1 MTLSNRMVAALAPA
15 MAVVIAAVGLVAW
28 HSAHGLA
35 PITLVEV
42 SQVCLFLDKICFLNS
57 RRCYSPSGSLQGF
70 VMFGVICNVL
80 CTCVSESDRENEKKR
95 KSKIKL

>member
-1 MTLSNRMVAALAPA
+1 MEIFSILVGHKLGDAPDCDQVSAMSNRMVAALAPA
-15 MAVVIAAVGLVAW
+15 MAVVIVAVGLVAW

-70 VMFGVICNVL
+70 VMCLV
-80 CTCVSESDRENEKKR
+80 
-95 KSKIKL
+95 